1 MHDIPTVLGDV
12 IERNARYF
20 PGRTAIVFE
29 ERRVT
34 YSQFAARVR
43 RFANALHAGGLQRQ
57 ARFAILAQN
66 CLEYFEAVGAAECAG
81 FIAVTLNWRLSLQE
95 LAQIVADSTPTILI
109 FEAQFSAQAE
119 SLRRQGGSIER
130 FIVIGTATDWAESYE
145 QVLAAAS
152 DAPPPLRPEPEDGVY
167 LIYTSGTTG
176 RPKGVLLSHRAI
188 LSSAL
193 SISRENGVRPSDR
206 MLIVMPLFHI
216 GGKINQLANMVAG
229 ATIFL
234 HRAFDAGAILQC
246 IERERITSAHFAPIM
261 VRSLLDHPDLARCRK
276 ETLRS
281 IQYAS
286 APMSVAPSPSRPLA
300 RSPPWVA
307 VSTSRC
313 AIAI

>member
-20 PGRTAIVFE
+20 PGKTAVVFE

-109 FEAQFSAQAE
+109 FEVQFSVQAA

-193 SISRENGVRPSDR
+193 SI
-206 MLIVMPLFHI
+206 
-216 GGKINQLANMVAG
+216 
-229 ATIFL
+229 
-234 HRAFDAGAILQC
+234 
-246 IERERITSAHFAPIM
+246 
-261 VRSLLDHPDLARCRK
+261 
-276 ETLRS
+276 
-281 IQYAS
+281 
-286 APMSVAPSPSRPLA
+286 
-300 RSPPWVA
+300 
-307 VSTSRC
+307 
-313 AIAI
+313 